1 MLFVE
6 SVNVDP
12 LFRFQ
17 CEDAFSISLLHRRV
31 RIMYFCIACV
41 DNFFQECEREKKIKK
56 LMECITK
63 KMHAAEERVF
73 PQAPDPLPTLE
84 LALDL

>member
-31 RIMYFCIACV
+31 RIMYFHIACV

-63 KMHAAEERVF
+63 KCTQWRTSAYTN
-73 PQAPDPLPTLE
+73 PDPFPLWSSH
-84 LALDL
+84 